1 MESAAV
7 HLYPPWRTV
16 SVDKSVGRGRVD
28 SFLWT
33 LNQPRE
39 LYLPSAFGIAFLK
52 CWSLEG
58 FIFIDQTLGCL
69 GDNLRN
75 K

>member
-1 MESAAV
+1 MA
-7 HLYPPWRTV
+7 
-16 SVDKSVGRGRVD
+16 KSVGRGRAA

-52 CWSLEG
+52 CWPLEG
-58 FIFIDQTLGCL
+58 FIFIDQTSGRL

>member
-1 MESAAV
+1 MDES
-7 HLYPPWRTV
+7 V
-16 SVDKSVGRGRVD
+16 SRARVD

-33 LNQPRE
+33 LYQPRE
-39 LYLPSAFGIAFLK
+39 LYPPSDFDIAFLK
-52 CWSLEG
+52 WWPLEG
-58 FIFIDQTLGCL
+58 FIFIDQALGCL